1 MISFRYQG
9 QGCLNSLGSL
19 KYGGM
24 TVTTISSRLA
34 AHPAARRHF
43 PPPPGIRR
51 PKREYPAAKQT
62 DGSTIH
68 RSEARIEAQML
79 GPSPRRLFTIR

>member
-24 TVTTISSRLA
+24 TVTTISSRLTVK
-34 AHPAARRHF
+34 PAARRRIPDFH
-43 PPPPGIRR
+43 R